1 MKASAGQERVAASRG
16 EDGPSEPPVGDVAAF
31 SELVRRYQDVAF
43 ASAYA
48 RLGDRQLAEDAVQEA
63 FLTAF
68 RQLDQLRNEAA
79 FPAWLR
85 SIVHRQCQADLAA
98 LRIKLARAEQERDEA
113 RWGSERDAAV
123 LHDRTV
129 ALIEARGLLGEVV
142 GEASGHGHWDHTMQ
156 HGAGCPLCIRQ
167 REFYDRV
174 CAFLAPTPP
183 SPRPLAGQTA
193 RHLED
198 LDSD

>member
-1 MKASAGQERVAASRG
+1 MSDETK
-16 EDGPSEPPVGDVAAF
+16 
-31 SELVRRYQDVAF
+31 
-43 ASAYA
+43 
-48 RLGDRQLAEDAVQEA
+48 LGRELAELERTSPAVK
-63 FLTAF
+63 
-68 RQLDQLRNEAA
+68 AA
-79 FPAWLR
+79 ADNYDR
-85 SIVHRQCQADLAA
+85 VRDSIVHRQCQADLAA